1 MEHKKIKRKRWIIAG
16 IVLLVLI
23 FSVWYENYRLV
34 VSSYDYKN
42 NKISGDLEGYRIV
55 QISDLHNAEF
65 GKNNKNLITKIAELS
80 PDLIVVTGDLV
91 DSEHTDIDVAIDF
104 IEDISGICPIYY
116 VTGNHEH
123 WLSDT
128 DRQDLLEDIKNT
140 GAAVL
145 DNERTTINVGNA
157 SFELIGLDDK
167 SLGDD
172 TLENLMNGCS
182 NDDLTIVLAHEPQ
195 YINNY
200 SAAEA
205 DIVLSGH
212 AHGGQFILPFVG
224 AVFAPGQGFFPQYTS
239 GAYQMKDT
247 TMYVSRGLGN
257 SVIPVRLFNDPEVV
271 CIDLRK

>member
-1 MEHKKIKRKRWIIAG
+1 LEHKKIKRKRWIIAG

>member
-1 MEHKKIKRKRWIIAG
+1 MEHKKIKRKRWIISG

-23 FSVWYENYRLV
+23 IFVWYENHHLV
-34 VSSYDYKN
+34 VSSYDYKSS
-42 NKISGDLEGYRIV
+42 KISGDLEGYRIV

-91 DSEHTDIDVAIDF
+91 DSNHMDIDVAVNF

-116 VTGNHEH
+116 VMGNHEH
-123 WLSDT
+123 WLSDA
-128 DRQDLLEDIKNT
+128 DRQDLFEGIKNT
-140 GAAVL
+140 DTTVL
-145 DNERTTINVGNA
+145 DNEGTTINAGKA

-172 TLENLMNGCS
+172 TLKNLMNGCS

-195 YINNY
+195 YINNF
-200 SAAEA
+200 SAAKA

-224 AVFAPGQGFFPQYTS
+224 AVVAPGQGFFPKYTS